1 MRRTSIILIVVFT
14 AMAAV
19 VLPCAAT
26 LINLDLYNSEPL
38 LDETLTPLQGNTV
51 AGDLVQVILTGAN
64 GVPDA
69 PNQSGNPSGD
79 DVQLFVGDL
88 RLHVGYGVP
97 FNPDQGLLDVFPLQY
112 DSSLV
117 TSNIYVRF
125 WNGTTVGSATYY
137 GNSFIFQLPAGTG
150 PNSDQAQLDFVPTSE
165 FPHVPDQP
173 FSALVV
179 PEPSNLFL
187 FGLLAWG
194 FKAWRRRA
202 KLATAQATWSQ

>member
-1 MRRTSIILIVVFT
+1 MRRISPTLIVVF
-14 AMAAV
+14 AALAAA

-38 LDETLTPLQGNTV
+38 LDETLTPLMGNTA
-51 AGDLVQVILTGAN
+51 AGDLVQVILTGPN

-69 PNQSGNPSGD
+69 PSQSGSPGGD

-117 TSNIYVRF
+117 GTNIYVRF
-125 WNGTTVGSATYY
+125 WNAATVGAATYY
-137 GNSFIFQLPAGTG
+137 GNSVLTNLPAGTG
-150 PNSDQAQLDFVPTSE
+150 PGSDQAQLDFVPSPE
-165 FPHVPDQP
+165 FPHVTDQP
-173 FSALVV
+173 FSALVI

-187 FGLLAWG
+187 FGMMIWG
-194 FKAWRRRA
+194 VRAWRKRMRFA
-202 KLATAQATWSQ
+202 